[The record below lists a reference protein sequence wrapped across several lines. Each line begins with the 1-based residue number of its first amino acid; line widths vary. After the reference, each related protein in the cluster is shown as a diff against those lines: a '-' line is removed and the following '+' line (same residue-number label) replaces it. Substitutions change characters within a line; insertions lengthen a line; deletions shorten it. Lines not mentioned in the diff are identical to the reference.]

1 MFIENPQLAF
11 QSAEQIKRYQ
21 EERLQG
27 ALAYLKRNSPF
38 YQRLFKK
45 NGVEL
50 GNIKRLEDLSNI
62 PVTTKEDLQRYNQ
75 DFWCVPRSKIA
86 DFITTSG
93 TLGNPVTFAT
103 TARDLERLA
112 YNEFLS
118 FLCADGSSK
127 DVYQLMVTLD
137 KRFMA
142 GLAYLLGIQ
151 KLGAGMVRVGP
162 GSPAFQWD
170 TIERVKPNALVAV
183 PSFIVKLLEYATRNG
198 IDFQSSS
205 VEKIICIGESFR
217 NQDFS
222 LNTLGKRIKEQW
234 DVHLYATYA
243 STEMSTAFTECRSGI
258 GGHLI
263 PDLIIVEL
271 LDENN
276 LPVKEGA
283 PGEVTITTLGVEAM
297 PLLRF
302 KTGDICHIDRS
313 PCPCGRNALRLGP
326 VIGRKKQMI
335 KFKGTTLYP
344 PSINNVLNG
353 IEQIDDYIVKLST
366 GELGTDEITI
376 DIATK
381 FPSDR
386 FLSYI
391 QQQFKAKLRVTPV
404 IRFVHPKE
412 LSKQKFPSM
421 ARKPV
426 SLIDNRI
433 KSLRK

>member
-1 MFIENPQLAF
+1 MFLENPQLAF
-11 QSAEQIKRYQ
+11 QPAEQIKRFQ
-21 EERLQG
+21 EERLQETMT
-27 ALAYLKRNSPF
+27 YLHNSSPF
-38 YQRLFKK
+38 YQRLFEAHGIAPEK
-45 NGVEL
+45 VR
-50 GNIKRLEDLSNI
+50 RLEDLAAI
-62 PVTTKEDLQRYNQ
+62 PVTTKEDLQRYNEE
-75 DFWCVPRSKIA
+75 FWCVPREKIA

-103 TARDLERLA
+103 TTRDLQRLA

-118 FLCADGSSK
+118 FLCADGSRN

-142 GLAYLLGIQ
+142 GLAYFLGIQ

-170 TIERVKPNALVAV
+170 TIRRVQPNALIAV
-183 PSFIVKLLEYATRNG
+183 PSFIVKLIDYAIQNN
-198 IDFQSSS
+198 IDYKGSS
-205 VEKIICIGESFR
+205 VEKIICIGEPFR
-217 NQDFS
+217 RQDFS
-222 LNTLGKRIKEQW
+222 LNTLGRKIKEYW
-234 DVHLYATYA
+234 DVKLYSTYA
-243 STEMSTAFTECRSGI
+243 STEMSTAFTECTEGV

-276 LPVKEGA
+276 EPVKAGE

-302 KTGDICHIDRS
+302 KTGDICHMHRS
-313 PCPCGRNALRLGP
+313 SCACGRHALRLGP

-344 PSINNVLNG
+344 PAITNVLNG
-353 IEQIDDYIVKLST
+353 IEQIDDYIIKLNT
-366 GELGTDEITI
+366 NPLGTDEITI

-381 FPSDR
+381 FPQEEI
-386 FLSYI
+386 LSYI
-391 QQQFKAKLRVTPV
+391 QQQFKSTLRVTPH
-404 IRFVHPKE
+404 IAFIEREE
-412 LSKQKFPSM
+412 LMKQKFPAM

-426 SLIDNRI
+426 SLIDNRN
-433 KSLRK
+433 KSKLP